1 MYIGTS
7 RVTSKGQLTIPNEIR
22 KRRGLGSGIKVI
34 VIDTEA
40 GVLVK
45 KASDLEGI
53 FSPFEEIA
61 RKEKLTRGE
70 LAREIG
76 TEKLRTL
83 GHFHKQ

>member
-22 KRRGLGSGIKVI
+22 KKRGLSDGMKVI

-45 KASDLEGI
+45 KASDLKEI
-53 FSPFEEIA
+53 FAPFEEIA
-61 RKEKLTRGE
+61 KKEKLNRGK
-70 LAREIG
+70 LAGEIQA
-76 TEKLRTL
+76 EKLRTL
-83 GHFHKQ
+83 GLFRK